1 MRKTFFK
8 NNLKVE
14 IFDNE
19 KKMGQAA
26 ASFVVENLNNTIKII
41 GYANLIL
48 GTGTSQYPLIE
59 SLLNEELDWGK
70 INLFHLDEYIGL
82 SDQHPAS
89 FRKFLKDRVVD
100 IINPKNVYYLQG
112 DAGDI
117 NSEIRRY
124 ESLLKSNPIDVA
136 CIGIGENGHI
146 AFNDPAFADFNDPEL
161 LKIVELDNVCRKQQV
176 GEGWFINIDQVP
188 KTAVTLTIPAIMSSK
203 VLCCTV
209 PAKRKAEAVYNTLI
223 KEINTSCPASII
235 RKHDNAIL
243 FLDDNSS
250 MKILNAIN

>member
-59 SLLNEELDWGK
+59 SLLNEELNWGK